1 MSPAEQPTLGFI
13 GPGTVGT
20 ALARSFANADY
31 AVTAIYGRDPERR
44 TRAAESVPGAVAV
57 DSAQAVV
64 DAADLV
70 FVTVPDDA
78 IRPVTES
85 LTWRR
90 EAAVVH
96 CSGAASV
103 DLLDAAADAGA
114 SVGAFHPLQTLA
126 GIDQAMRNLPG
137 SAVAIEASNPAL
149 EGTLGEMARA
159 IGGRPFALRGDKALY
174 HASAVLACNDLVTLL
189 DAAAD
194 LWSELGLSKEE
205 GLRALLPLVR
215 GTIENLDAIGLP
227 DALTGPV
234 ARGDVGT
241 VDRNLVALDAASPET
256 ADLYRALARRTI
268 PIARA
273 KGTLSEAAADTL
285 CERLDSGPRAS
296 ERQ

>member
-1 MSPAEQPTLGFI
+1 MSAAERPTLGFI

-31 AVTAIYGRDPERR
+31 TVAAIYGRDPKRR
-44 TRAAESVPGAVAV
+44 SRAAESVPGAVAA

-70 FVTVPDDA
+70 FLTVPDDA
-78 IRPVTES
+78 IRAVAES
-85 LTWRR
+85 LAWKSGT
-90 EAAVVH
+90 AVVH

-103 DLLDAAADAGA
+103 DLLDAAADTGA

-126 GIDQAMRNLPG
+126 GVDQAMRNLPG
-137 SAVAIEASNPAL
+137 SAVAIEASDLAFEERL
-149 EGTLGEMARA
+149 AEMARA
-159 IGGRPFALRGDKALY
+159 LGGRPFALRGDKALY

-189 DAAAD
+189 DAAAS
-194 LWSELGLSKEE
+194 LWSELGLSKDE

-227 DALTGPV
+227 NALTGPV

-241 VDRNLVALDAASPET
+241 VDRNLIALDAASPET

-273 KGTLSEAAADTL
+273 KGTLSEAAADRL
-285 CERLDSGPRAS
+285 CERLDSGPRTS